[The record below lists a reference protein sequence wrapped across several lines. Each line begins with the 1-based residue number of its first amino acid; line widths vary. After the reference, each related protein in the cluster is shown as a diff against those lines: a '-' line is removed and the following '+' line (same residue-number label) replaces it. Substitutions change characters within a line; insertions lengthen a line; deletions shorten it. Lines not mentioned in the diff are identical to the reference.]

1 MYPNITIHPPSHFTN
16 QTMLKSLNNN
26 TSSFS
31 MENLL
36 SKIPL
41 RNKGKSPSPEM
52 PEVHTNAGEG
62 ETNSNDE
69 VRSHSE
75 AERLSP
81 SQHDARNDVFFGFS
95 GCFKNR
101 ICSNCG
107 QIDCNLLHCRMQSV
121 NSEINSVKDNK
132 PLLKFSV
139 SAILGTE
146 NSRNNNQN
154 GKILQGPLLT

>member
-1 MYPNITIHPPSHFTN
+1 
-16 QTMLKSLNNN
+16 
-26 TSSFS
+26 
-31 MENLL
+31 MESLL

-41 RNKGKSPSPEM
+41 RNDAKSPSSETAEALPN
-52 PEVHTNAGEG
+52 VAEG

-69 VRSHSE
+69 ARSHSE

-81 SQHDARNDVFFGFS
+81 SQHEARNDVFFGFS

-154 GKILQGPLLT
+154 GKNPLILSIINTQSYSIT